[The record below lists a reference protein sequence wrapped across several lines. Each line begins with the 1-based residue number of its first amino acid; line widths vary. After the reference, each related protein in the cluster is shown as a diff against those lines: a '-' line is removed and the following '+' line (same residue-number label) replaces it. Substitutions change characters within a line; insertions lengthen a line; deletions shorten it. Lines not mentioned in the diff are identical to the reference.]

1 MSEAPALQALEVR
14 KVFHRDGYDLEVLK
28 GISLSLLRGETAGVV
43 GISGAALTG
52 DIQPI
57 VLIGGVV
64 LAVIL
69 FVAASVLFHIGVK
82 RYNSASS

>member
-1 MSEAPALQALEVR
+1 VLTWIIPVAIMTTIPA
-14 KVFHRDGYDLEVLK
+14 
-28 GISLSLLRGETAGVV
+28 
-43 GISGAALTG
+43 AALTG

-57 VLIGGVV
+57 ILIGGVA

-69 FVAASVLFHIGVK
+69 FVAASVLFHMGVK

>member
-1 MSEAPALQALEVR
+1 MLHSWLQFVLTWIIPVAIMTTIPA
-14 KVFHRDGYDLEVLK
+14 
-28 GISLSLLRGETAGVV
+28 
-43 GISGAALTG
+43 AALTG

-57 VLIGGVV
+57 VLIGGVA

-69 FVAASVLFHIGVK
+69 LVAASVLFRLGVK